1 MSELL
6 TKPYAT
12 MRVLDQFGIRAKKKY
27 GQNFLIDE
35 GIVNGIVE
43 AAGVTKEDCVLEIGP
58 GIGTMTQAL
67 SAAAGHVVAVEIDTS
82 LEPVLAVTLD
92 ACPNVTVLFQ
102 DILKTDLS
110 ALCNRFNQGRPMKCV
125 ANLPYYITTPILLQL
140 LKQKNCF
147 DNITVMIQKEV
158 AERICATQENRE
170 YGALSLAV
178 QYYAR
183 PEAVLTVPPRCF
195 IPRPGVDSQV
205 LRLNAFAEPPVDAD
219 EEFMFAIIRA
229 AFNQR
234 RKTLANALSHGL
246 SYEGRTYTR
255 EAVENALSGLSLDK
269 AVRGEKLSLAQFAAL
284 SKALKVC

>member
-92 ACPNVTVLFQ
+92 ACPNVT
-102 DILKTDLS
+102 D
-110 ALCNRFNQGRPMKCV
+110 
-125 ANLPYYITTPILLQL
+125 
-140 LKQKNCF
+140 
-147 DNITVMIQKEV
+147 
-158 AERICATQENRE
+158 
-170 YGALSLAV
+170 
-178 QYYAR
+178 
-183 PEAVLTVPPRCF
+183 
-195 IPRPGVDSQV
+195 
-205 LRLNAFAEPPVDAD
+205 
-219 EEFMFAIIRA
+219 
-229 AFNQR
+229 
-234 RKTLANALSHGL
+234 RKS
-246 SYEGRTYTR
+246 
-255 EAVENALSGLSLDK
+255 V
-269 AVRGEKLSLAQFAAL
+269 V
-284 SKALKVC
+284 

>member
-92 ACPNVTVLFQ
+92 ARHAGCM
-102 DILKTDLS
+102 S
-110 ALCNRFNQGRPMKCV
+110 ECNGSVSGYP
-125 ANLPYYITTPILLQL
+125 
-140 LKQKNCF
+140 
-147 DNITVMIQKEV
+147 
-158 AERICATQENRE
+158 ENR
-170 YGALSLAV
+170 SL
-178 QYYAR
+178 R
-183 PEAVLTVPPRCF
+183 
-195 IPRPGVDSQV
+195 
-205 LRLNAFAEPPVDAD
+205 
-219 EEFMFAIIRA
+219 
-229 AFNQR
+229 
-234 RKTLANALSHGL
+234 
-246 SYEGRTYTR
+246 
-255 EAVENALSGLSLDK
+255 SLQ
-269 AVRGEKLSLAQFAAL
+269 SF
-284 SKALKVC
+284 

>member
-1 MSELL
+1 
-6 TKPYAT
+6 
-12 MRVLDQFGIRAKKKY
+12 
-27 GQNFLIDE
+27 
-35 GIVNGIVE
+35 
-43 AAGVTKEDCVLEIGP
+43 
-58 GIGTMTQAL
+58 
-67 SAAAGHVVAVEIDTS
+67 
-82 LEPVLAVTLD
+82 
-92 ACPNVTVLFQ
+92 
-102 DILKTDLS
+102 
-110 ALCNRFNQGRPMKCV
+110 MKCV

-205 LRLNAFAEPPVDAD
+205 LRLNAFTEPPVDAD

-246 SYEGRTYTR
+246 SFEGRTFTR
-255 EAVENALSGLSLDK
+255 EDVEKALSELSLDK

>member
-92 ACPNVTVLFQ
+92 GNESYC
-102 DILKTDLS
+102 
-110 ALCNRFNQGRPMKCV
+110 MCV

>member
-1 MSELL
+1 
-6 TKPYAT
+6 
-12 MRVLDQFGIRAKKKY
+12 
-27 GQNFLIDE
+27 
-35 GIVNGIVE
+35 
-43 AAGVTKEDCVLEIGP
+43 
-58 GIGTMTQAL
+58 
-67 SAAAGHVVAVEIDTS
+67 
-82 LEPVLAVTLD
+82 
-92 ACPNVTVLFQ
+92 
-102 DILKTDLS
+102 
-110 ALCNRFNQGRPMKCV
+110 
-125 ANLPYYITTPILLQL
+125 
-140 LKQKNCF
+140 
-147 DNITVMIQKEV
+147 MIQKEV

-246 SYEGRTYTR
+246 SFEGRTFTG
-255 EAVENALSGLSLDK
+255 EDVEKALSELSLDK